1 MINLITSESS
11 CTKIKVLVTITNF
24 SWGNY
29 LLQKEMEKKITS
41 RFVDHLCIRRE
52 TWGQHWN

>member
-1 MINLITSESS
+1 MINLITSERS

-41 RFVDHLCIRRE
+41 RFVDNLCIRRE
-52 TWGQHWN
+52 T